1 MALQLSPYNYHLTTI
16 TLQYYQVIISY
27 KGSNYFG
34 WQDQGDGGEKP
45 TVQFEILKALRT
57 ICHFADCIVAG
68 ASRTDGG
75 VHAQGQVAK
84 LSIPLLIDPAKLLL
98 GLNSLLPSDI
108 RVRSC
113 SSCTKDFNPNKDCLS
128 KKYRYYF
135 TIEKVSVPAL
145 SDIVAHMPFLEQDT
159 QQELP
164 FQKRVS
170 KACNAFI
177 GEHDFYSFSTRD
189 KSVNSSV
196 RKISKLEL
204 FISNL
209 SDFGTTVY
217 YFEIEGTGFLKH
229 MIRYIVAA
237 LLEVGKGKIDSNLI
251 EAVLKNPSQDKIC
264 PKVKA
269 KGLHLVEINYEE

>member
-1 MALQLSPYNYHLTTI
+1 M

-34 WQDQGDGGEKP
+34 WQDLGDGGIKP
-45 TVQFEILKALRT
+45 TVQFEILKALRK
-57 ICHFADCIVAG
+57 ICDFSDCIVAG

-113 SSCTKDFNPNKDCLS
+113 SSCAKDFNPNKDCVS
-128 KKYRYYF
+128 KTYRYYF
-135 TIEKVSVPAL
+135 TIEKISVPAL
-145 SDIVAHMPFLEQDT
+145 SDIVAHIPFLEQDT
-159 QQELP
+159 QQELS
-164 FQKRVS
+164 FHKRVS
-170 KACNAFI
+170 KACDAFI

-196 RKISKLEL
+196 RKISRLEL
-204 FISNL
+204 LKSDL
-209 SDFGTTVY
+209 SDFGTTIY
-217 YFEIEGTGFLKH
+217 YLEIEGTGFLKH

-237 LLEVGKGKIDSNLI
+237 LLQVGKGKIDSGRI
-251 EAVLKNPSQDKIC
+251 EEMLRNPSQDKIC

-269 KGLHLVEINYEE
+269 KGLHLIDINYEE